1 MMACFRPD
9 GPCGKGIP
17 AKQPRVTLTGG
28 RGFSVLLQQNL
39 NHYNPGH
46 AGMYPVPAQGLAMS
60 SCER

>member
-17 AKQPRVTLTGG
+17 AEQPRVTLTGG

-46 AGMYPVPAQGLAMS
+46 AGT
-60 SCER
+60 

>member
-17 AKQPRVTLTGG
+17 AEQPRVTLTGG

-46 AGMYPVPAQGLAMS
+46 AGTLCFLSPLGAWHVVV
-60 SCER
+60 